1 MKSFSKTLAIMWF
14 ISAGFNLLAWATCG
28 FEFDKLLI
36 CLLECIIAQ
45 FNLKDY
51 KRGE

>member
-1 MKSFSKTLAIMWF
+1 MKSFSKALAIMWF
-14 ISAGFNLLAWATCG
+14 ISAGLNLLTWAICD

-45 FNLKDY
+45 FNWKDY

>member
-1 MKSFSKTLAIMWF
+1 MKGFSKALAIMWF
-14 ISAGFNLLAWATCG
+14 ISAGINFLVWLTLG

-45 FNLKDY
+45 YSWKDY